1 MTAVA
6 DRARLENLEVE
17 IADLAESFVTEVSK
31 AVGRD
36 EVDESFTDRFSDTAN
51 RLIELNDELHD
62 EDFDPRLVA
71 EFRGI
76 IISALKDMNEA
87 DEERPLDTIDSL
99 LIHAEQLRHLVRD
112 ALDGHV
118 GGVGQS
124 AKVVMESLRETL
136 PSVRQVELAA
146 LLGRSQRQ
154 VQRWATQETPAPR
167 RLELVARIAALLR
180 HSWTEEGVAAWFF
193 RPRPDLDGK
202 EPVDLLDDPDRES
215 DLMVAA
221 RRGRA
226 QHGS

>member
-1 MTAVA
+1 MTVVA
-6 DRARLENLEVE
+6 DKTRLENLEVE
-17 IADLAESFVTEVSK
+17 IADLTKFFVAEVGK
-31 AVGRD
+31 AAGSD
-36 EVDESFTDRFSDTAN
+36 EVDESFVDRFRDTAS

-76 IISALKDMNEA
+76 IINALKDVSQA

-99 LIHAEQLRHLVRD
+99 LVHAEQLRHLVRD

-124 AKVVMESLRETL
+124 AKVVMESLQETL
-136 PSVRQVELAA
+136 SSIRQVELAA

-154 VQRWATQETPAPR
+154 VQRWASQDTAAPR

-180 HSWTEEGVAAWFF
+180 HSWTEEGVVAWFF

-202 EPVDLLDDPDRES
+202 KPVDLLDDAAFEP
-215 DLMVAA
+215 DLMMAA